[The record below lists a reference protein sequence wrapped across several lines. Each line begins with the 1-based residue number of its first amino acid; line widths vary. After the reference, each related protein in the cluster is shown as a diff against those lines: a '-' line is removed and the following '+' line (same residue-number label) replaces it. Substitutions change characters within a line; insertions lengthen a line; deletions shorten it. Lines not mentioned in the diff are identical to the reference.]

1 LSPGTNPQPPGFRGY
16 IFDLD
21 GTVYLGE
28 RLLPGAAETVAR
40 LRACGARVVF
50 LTNKPFQRR
59 ETYAAKLEGLG
70 VPATPADV
78 INSSLVLARRL
89 AYEAPGAR
97 VFTIG
102 ERPLLEELQEA
113 GLALEDDP
121 ARVEWVIASL
131 DRELTYRKL
140 VVGYQALARGARFCA
155 TNPDRT
161 LPLDGE
167 QLPDCAAVIAALEA
181 CSGRRVEWVAGKPS
195 PLMLQTALERL
206 GLPAEQCLMV
216 GDRLETD
223 VAMGRAG
230 GAWTAAVLTGVTTP
244 EVLAAS
250 PHQPD
255 FVCAGIEEVPALRP
269 TSGPRV
275 PSL

>member
-1 LSPGTNPQPPGFRGY
+1 MSLGIRQQPPGFRGY

-28 RLLPGAAETVAR
+28 RLLPGAAEAIAR
-40 LRACGARVVF
+40 LRAGGAGVVF

-59 ETYAAKLEGLG
+59 EAYAAKLEMLG
-70 VPATPADV
+70 VPAAPADV

-89 AYEAPGAR
+89 AREAPGAR

-102 ERPLLEELQEA
+102 EPPLLEELQEA
-113 GLALEDDP
+113 GLVMEEDP
-121 ARVEWVIASL
+121 ARVEWVVASL
-131 DRELTYRKL
+131 DRDLTYRKL
-140 VVGYQALARGARFCA
+140 VIGYQALARGARFCA

-206 GLPAEQCLMV
+206 GLPAGQCLMV

-230 GAWTAAVLTGVTTP
+230 GTWTAAVLTGVTTP
-244 EVLAAS
+244 EILAAT
-250 PHQPD
+250 PHRPD
-255 FVCAGIEEVPALRP
+255 FVCAGIDEVPGLRP
-269 TSGPRV
+269 PGCPIAPRA
-275 PSL
+275 